1 MLKTLMFAN
10 TPFHIKELAAMYEVS
25 ERSIKYDLESI
36 RMWLKE
42 QGMTL
47 HSSPS
52 KGIWL
57 ECGHAA
63 RMALLHR
70 LDEAGE
76 GGFISQRE
84 RTACIILDLL
94 LADEP
99 VPIGRFCKRYD
110 VTRNTIVSD
119 VALAENLLAE
129 HRLEI
134 ERTRRGIKLKTGE
147 QERRIVL
154 ENVIYGQL
162 DQADML
168 QIVQGVALRRKPDT
182 FAVYVL
188 DRLLES
194 VVDVNILFVLVAN
207 IVQDIERELGSTLS
221 DRVMIG
227 VFIRLCIAIRRCR
240 SASGSASRLP
250 ADCADAPQARLMIHS
265 IIRTRLEPL
274 SERYSLALT
283 DGDVWFIGLQAEGL
297 AAPQVQGGRHK
308 PLPDVYGIT
317 MELIRQVEREMQ
329 FPFQESPDLVDS
341 LFAHMSSRISKHSLG
356 VADPNPLAKDV
367 MVKYKTMFR
376 HVKAACMNVLREH
389 QIFLTDADIAFIVL
403 HFQTAYERRI
413 DQHRWRA
420 LAVCGTGRGTAQLL
434 TTVIE
439 SELKHIRFVATCSVM
454 DVKRALQNIE
464 VDLIISNLPVSADV
478 PVVVVHSIP
487 GVRDIEAIRMQLG
500 RLRRG
505 AACKEG
511 GSGHIF
517 GEAKA
522 HPCHDAELE
531 SRIRDVIYTGYELS
545 RAVIARFKRYLSEER
560 EEGLRLHMMFM
571 VNRAACGRS
580 FADSKELP
588 ILDEARRTIKEEI
601 EQMLRE
607 RNVSASEGEVFAIL
621 RYLEPCNDNL
631 NDGERSVDG
640 QNRTNTS

>member
-1 MLKTLMFAN
+1 MFAN
-10 TPFHIKELAAMYEVS
+10 TPLHIKELAAMYEVS

-42 QGMTL
+42 QGMPL

-63 RMALLHR
+63 QTALLQR

-76 GGFISQRE
+76 GVFISQQE
-84 RTACIILDLL
+84 RIACLILDLL
-94 LADEP
+94 LCNEP
-99 VPIGRFCKRYD
+99 IPIGRFCKRYD

-119 VALAENLLAE
+119 VALAENLLSE
-129 HRLEI
+129 HRLAI
-134 ERTRRGIKLKTGE
+134 ERTRRGLKLKAGE
-147 QERRIVL
+147 QERRAVL
-154 ENVIYGQL
+154 ENVIYEQL

-168 QIVQGVALRRKPDT
+168 QIVQGVALRKKPDT
-182 FAVYVL
+182 FAVYML

-194 VVDVNILFVLVAN
+194 VVDVNMLFLLVAN
-207 IVQDIERELGSTLS
+207 IVQDIERELGATLS

-227 VFIRLCIAIRRCR
+227 VFIRLCIAIQRCR
-240 SASGSASRLP
+240 SASGSGYPLP
-250 ADCADAPQARLMIHS
+250 ADCADAPQTRLMIHS
-265 IIRTRLEPL
+265 IIRTRLKPL

-297 AAPQVQGGRHK
+297 AAPQAQGGQQQ
-308 PLPDVYGIT
+308 PLPDVYMLT
-317 MELIRQVEREMQ
+317 MELIRHVEREMQ
-329 FPFQESPDLVDS
+329 FPLQDNPDLLNS

-356 VADPNPLAKDV
+356 VVDPNPLTKDV
-367 MVKYKTMFR
+367 MLKYKTMFR
-376 HVKAACMNVLREH
+376 HVKAACTHVLREH

-434 TTVIE
+434 TTIIE

-454 DVKRALQNIE
+454 DVKKVLQNIE
-464 VDLIISNLPVSADV
+464 VDLIISNLPVPAEV

-487 GVRDIEAIRMQLG
+487 GARDFEAIRMQLG
-500 RLRRG
+500 RLNRG
-505 AACKEG
+505 AARTERIG
-511 GSGHIF
+511 
-517 GEAKA
+517 
-522 HPCHDAELE
+522 DANPSYDARLE

-560 EEGLRLHMMFM
+560 EEGLRLHLMFM

-580 FADSKELP
+580 FAGSKELP
-588 ILDEARRTIKEEI
+588 ILDEAQRAMKEEI

-607 RNVSASEGEVFAIL
+607 RNVSASEEEIFAIL
-621 RYLEPCNDNL
+621 KYLEPCNDNL
-631 NDGERSVDG
+631 NDGERSADG
-640 QNRTNTS
+640 QSRTNSS